1 MNIRRT
7 TTAVLCLVL
16 AVGLAAC
23 AGEGEEVKPGAGGP
37 SVAKL
42 DKDTVVVGQ
51 TLFVIGNGFAD
62 GSKEQGRTQ
71 LRFVG
76 DFAADDGST
85 VDVDFVV
92 TPLYDGTLDDR
103 FDVLRWS
110 RFGPFENPFGGLNE
124 TGLFEGEI
132 IARNVADDGT
142 VKEGPRSRTFTLRVD
157 PSIVIEEFE
166 PVIADCG
173 APALRGL
180 GGIPYDLKVR
190 AVGFTPKTYRYTIS
204 DINGDEGFTQFEHA
218 AGGPTDRLGVDDPL
232 VLNPVPADKQFYVM
246 TIRVE
251 ALDGNG
257 NAVETVLPFSVHRP
271 LEFHYDGALQVAE
284 YLEPVPVT
292 GCIPG
297 SIGNRVQYS
306 ETTSESRQSSV
317 SITVSQN
324 WSRANGQTNSNTWQ
338 EGYTEGVT
346 NTRSQTETASLS
358 ESESSSESYG
368 VSYNSGSTNSVG
380 YSSSDGENWG
390 WNIVEGVTDEE
401 SLSRMEEL
409 SGKVGVNYAA
419 TVSAEGSIPGVAK
432 VGGSTTVGGSAEVG
446 ARAGNTT
453 GERRSVRNDRGY
465 SGGGSHNEQ
474 QSFGST
480 TTESTS
486 QNLSGTYAL
495 SATTTRGHSITDSE
509 ARSQSRT
516 YNLGGSV
523 AESEV
528 VTTGMTEAEQQTWSE
543 SMTHS
548 TLIGYS
554 GVIPVGRFGVFYRQT
569 IRHVRVAQVRTYNLC
584 GVSELQGEMHFNEWT
599 WAPDLAIGDECGAT
613 LPMSNLPERQCIV
626 PPCQ

>member
-1 MNIRRT
+1 MSQRIMI
-7 TTAVLCLVL
+7 AVLAL
-16 AVGLAAC
+16 ALGQWGC
-23 AGEGEEVKPGAGGP
+23 AGEADDALKSGGGP
-37 SVAKL
+37 SVSKL
-42 DKDTVVVGQ
+42 DKDVVVVGE
-51 TLFVIGNGFAD
+51 TLYVIGSGFAD
-62 GSKEQGRTQ
+62 GSPEQGHTQ
-71 LRFVG
+71 LRFLG
-76 DFAADDGST
+76 TFDADDGSSA
-85 VDVDFVV
+85 DVDFVV
-92 TPLYDGTLDDR
+92 TPLYDGTLDER

-124 TGLFEGEI
+124 TGVFEGQI
-132 IARNVADDGT
+132 TARNVADDGS

-180 GGIPYDLKVR
+180 GGVPYDLRVR
-190 AVGFTPKTYRYTIS
+190 AVGFTPKTFRYTIS
-204 DINGDEGFTQFEHA
+204 NINGDDGFTRFEHA
-218 AGGPTDRLGVDDPL
+218 ASGPTDRLGVDDPI
-232 VLNPVPADKQFYVM
+232 VLNPVPDDKQFYVL
-246 TIRVE
+246 TLRVE
-251 ALDGNG
+251 ALDGKG

-271 LEFHYDGALQVAE
+271 LEFHYDGKLRVAE

-324 WSRANGQTNSNTWQ
+324 WSQANGQTNANTWQ
-338 EGYTEGVT
+338 EGYSEGVT
-346 NTRSQTETASLS
+346 NTRSQTESASLS

-390 WNIVEGVTDEE
+390 WNLVEGVTDEN
-401 SLSRMEEL
+401 SVSRMEEL
-409 SGKVGVNYAA
+409 SGKVGVEYSA
-419 TVSAEGSIPGVAK
+419 TVSAEGSIPGIAK
-432 VGGSTTVGGSAEVG
+432 VGGSTTVGGNAEVG
-446 ARAGNTT
+446 ARAGNTE
-453 GERRSVRNDRGY
+453 GQRHSVRNDRGY

-495 SATTTRGHSITDSE
+495 SSTTTRGHSITDTE
-509 ARSQSRT
+509 ARSQTRT

-523 AESEV
+523 TDSEV
-528 VTTGMTEAEQQTWSE
+528 VTQGMTEAEQQTWSE
-543 SMTHS
+543 TVTTS
-548 TLIGYS
+548 TLVGYA
-554 GVIPVGRFGVFYRQT
+554 GVIPVGRYGVFYRQT

-599 WAPDLAIGDECGAT
+599 WAPDLAIGDECGAE
-613 LPMSNLPERQCIV
+613 LPTSNLPERQCIV